1 MTWHR
6 SSDGASAL
14 VALGGQFITVRS
26 ILWGASLSAIAVFLA
41 LNIGVRVRMEV
52 VVASLCVALLGSAST
67 IGRTWIS
74 TQKWAVLLAFPIRES
89 TLIRQTVLVA
99 TGVLGLDVVC
109 PVILFA
115 ALSADD
121 PGIWEICCAA
131 LFGFGAAVLS
141 VIALSATNIRA
152 RLGSLG
158 ALLVAAPLGIAHVG
172 IGAAFAVAAAA
183 VSLATIRELG
193 TAPQTRRRAAAG
205 SGLLLGELR
214 SSTMALANTIGLV
227 VMSAVFTVTM
237 AGQGFV
243 SPLGMAIVTANT
255 PLNSYFSRYP
265 STYAVVMAAPRSDV
279 VFARYYLGVC
289 LFYAMSGAPA
299 GVVLARG
306 GAGALVAVSELAA
319 CATAAALAAWAMERF
334 RPVTTWKSE
343 REVLR
348 HPRKYLPPAAGLAAA
363 TLVMLATSP
372 A

>member
-6 SSDGASAL
+6 SSDDASAL

-121 PGIWEICCAA
+121 PGIRGICCAV

-141 VIALSATNIRA
+141 VIALSATSIRA

-158 ALLVAAPLGIAHVG
+158 VLLVAAFLGIAHVG

-183 VSLATIRELG
+183 VSLAHDPRAG
-193 TAPQTRRRAAAG
+193 HRAPNQAARG
-205 SGLLLGELR
+205 SGLGSPAGGVAIQHHGAREHHRPGRDERGLHRHDGRSGLR
-214 SSTMALANTIGLV
+214 LASGH
-227 VMSAVFTVTM
+227 
-237 AGQGFV
+237 GHRHRQH
-243 SPLGMAIVTANT
+243 

-289 LFYAMSGAPA
+289 LFYAMCGAPA
-299 GVVLARG
+299 GVVLTRG
-306 GAGALVAVSELAA
+306 GAGALVPISELAA
-319 CATAAALAAWAMERF
+319 CAIAAALAAWAMERF
-334 RPVTTWKSE
+334 RPVTAWKSQSE
-343 REVLR
+343 RCC
-348 HPRKYLPPAAGLAAA
+348 A
-363 TLVMLATSP
+363 TPGSTSHRQP
-372 A
+372 GWQRRRS